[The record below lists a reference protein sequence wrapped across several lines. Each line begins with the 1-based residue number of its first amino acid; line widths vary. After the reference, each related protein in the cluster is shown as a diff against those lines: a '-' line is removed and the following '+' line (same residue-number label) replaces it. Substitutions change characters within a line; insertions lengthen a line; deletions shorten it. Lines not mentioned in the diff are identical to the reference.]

1 MKKVLKS
8 LALIAAAAMT
18 LASCQ
23 NELQPEVTPGT
34 VVSKGTVHVEF
45 GATSN
50 EPQTKVTLGTSDDI
64 KFEADWI
71 SGTDKLW
78 IDYVWETEDDLGDTA
93 VLSDAWNGNSFEA
106 DLVGPK
112 GIENQDLPAHWVY
125 TCYYPQPRIVS
136 NNHYFAF
143 GANRDQDGSNY
154 AGQYDLMYGGAETTN
169 SVAGKDG
176 DNKVVFKMDRLTSIA
191 YFHITTSGFD
201 ASEKLAKAV
210 LEITEADDNIIAC
223 DEVYYVDGA
232 IYKNG
237 ANQSSSI
244 TLNTTQAMDDIK
256 LWYNVIPLTFRKA
269 TLTLTTDKGKY
280 ITLNMGDGVKEFAY
294 MPGELQKAKI
304 GTIPSSAFTDPTP
317 AEAFY
322 TLTFTKNGGN
332 TSYSSSHTE
341 TVGEVTWTVFG
352 NSSLG
357 ADLRVGGKNLSS
369 TDRTL
374 TSGSQFAESINK
386 VVINH
391 SGKYSKSG
399 SSITVNSVSAI
410 LSTASNFASGT
421 IVEQQTISSPSVS
434 SAGAIEI
441 NFDDAHEDCY
451 VRIVVNATTTGSDN
465 SYLIINSVEL
475 FEGNAKDKF
484 AINIQSVTGGSITAN
499 KTTASEG
506 TVITL
511 VPVPNGD
518 YDFTSWAVTNANT
531 SASIEVVNN
540 QFIMPAAPVNV
551 SAVFTKKPYKV
562 TYDKNTTDDTF
573 DGTLPVDS
581 NNYTDSS
588 NEVTVLGA
596 TLTRTDY
603 NFVGWNTQADG
614 EGTDYVAGD
623 KFTITA
629 NTTLYA
635 KWEEKTYTVTLVPP
649 TNGSYVIKDAN
660 DNPLNDGNYASFEVT
675 NGTVLKYTYSPADGY
690 KFRNWQ
696 VNDGTTHTY
705 TSNLSYTIN
714 RKDITI
720 EGNFD
725 KIDYKKVY
733 FSVNGTVQNP
743 DGTAVEVGTVINFP
757 ADPSAIDGHPFM
769 GWSATTVSSQSTA
782 PTMVN
787 KTNTKMGANDVTY
800 YAVFGEGMAATF
812 AASDIT
818 NTPAVAGE
826 ELSWKDSE
834 TNIKLHLSAGSRYTS
849 GTPNTFTVTG
859 GKSNYFEIT
868 APATLSKIVTVVSTT
883 TYKIG
888 SVSTGASLASSS
900 TTQTITFTSAMNSV
914 KCYATTSQ
922 IRATS
927 ITVECIS
934 SYSTSV
940 KTLDHITVT
949 GDVTNKSYTAG
960 QSLNP
965 AGLVVTAYYTDST
978 NEPVSPQG
986 WSFDPATLSVGTTSC
1001 TATADYGGKTA
1012 SKEISGL
1019 TVNEVEPQAPSFT
1032 TQPSASATYSQNATA
1047 TALNVEATGN
1057 PRPSLQWYSNSTNSN
1072 AGGSAIQ
1079 GATGASYTPSTT
1091 TVGTTYYYCIA
1102 TNSEGS
1108 AASNVSKIEVTG
1120 GAQTGTLETMA
1131 TSGDIVKDIITFKTA
1146 KNSGTSAPA
1155 VNSGQLRLYQC
1166 SSADVSKGTRGG
1178 SITIEASSGHKIK
1191 KITITNANSNDC
1203 DGGTVAYQVNGA
1215 GSWSGSATVNKNTT
1229 YSTGDNLDA
1238 SSVEIACF
1246 GTTKSNRLYITKI
1259 KVEYY

>member
-1 MKKVLKS
+1 MKKTAKL
-8 LALIAAAAMT
+8 LMYFAAAAMT
-18 LASCQ
+18 FVSCGK
-23 NELQPEVTPGT
+23 EEIKPVEPETPG
-34 VVSKGTVHVEF
+34 VIRVRF
-45 GATSN
+45 GA
-50 EPQTKVTLGTSDDI
+50 EAAITKAVT
-64 KFEADWI
+64 
-71 SGTDKLW
+71 
-78 IDYVWETEDDLGDTA
+78 TEDDANFESTWIDGDEVSITTYLGGAA
-93 VLSDAWNGNSFEA
+93 VDSRVEATWIDDGFYADFDASKYSSDQTYQLKGVYPYSADGN
-106 DLVGPK
+106 V
-112 GIENQDLPAHWVY
+112 N
-125 TCYYPQPRIVS
+125 
-136 NNHYFAF
+136 F
-143 GANRDQDGSNY
+143 GNTRDQVGAKHSSE
-154 AGQYDLMYGGAETTN
+154 YDIMVSSVIN
-169 SVAGKDG
+169 SSMPSSR
-176 DNKVVFKMDRLTSIA
+176 DNIILPMARQTATV
-191 YFHITTSGFD
+191 YFHLTSGFD
-201 ASEKLAKAV
+201 EIVKSVTLVTDEGKPISAV
-210 LEITEADDNIIAC
+210 
-223 DEVYYVDGA
+223 
-232 IYKNG
+232 
-237 ANQSSSI
+237 S
-244 TLNTTQAMDDIK
+244 
-256 LWYNVIPLTFRKA
+256 A
-269 TLTLTTDKGKY
+269 TLDTENGFVPTTGEGCNY
-280 ITLNMGDGVKEFAY
+280 ITLNIKEDGANVMHTTDMQFWFNVLPVAETSLKLIVESENRTFTMNKKANTTSWKAGHLYSTVLEGIPADKWVEKPATTNSITITKATSGISGSYGTSSFTQDGVSFAY
-294 MPGELQKAKI
+294 
-304 GTIPSSAFTDPTP
+304 TD
-317 AEAFY
+317 
-322 TLTFTKNGGN
+322 
-332 TSYSSSHTE
+332 
-341 TVGEVTWTVFG
+341 WM
-352 NSSLG
+352 
-357 ADLRVGGKNLSS
+357 
-369 TDRTL
+369 
-374 TSGSQFAESINK
+374 I
-386 VVINH
+386 
-391 SGKYSKSG
+391 KSG
-399 SSITVNSVSAI
+399 SENIQAKASTSNSLYNTTAIPGKIRSITFNQISTPRAITVKAGTSVIGGESGTPGTGITAPSTGASMKFDFSGGSYNYFSMNTPNNATYFTSIVIEYDTTFDPLNPNFSIKVPDGETSHGTVALKNSADQSITYAKAGEIVKLTAVPNTGYALTEGTLVAKNSVTSEVIPFEAG
-410 LSTASNFASGT
+410 TTNFTMPAANVVVEASFYKLPYHVTYNANAPQDLGDGQAAPTDSKDYT
-421 IVEQQTISSPSVS
+421 
-434 SAGAIEI
+434 
-441 NFDDAHEDCY
+441 DDDNQVTVKE
-451 VRIVVNATTTGSDN
+451 ATLTC
-465 SYLIINSVEL
+465 E
-475 FEGNAKDKF
+475 
-484 AINIQSVTGGSITAN
+484 
-499 KTTASEG
+499 
-506 TVITL
+506 
-511 VPVPNGD
+511 D
-518 YDFTSWAVTNANT
+518 YDFVGWTIGSEG
-531 SASIEVVNN
+531 EVV
-540 QFIMPAAPVNV
+540 
-551 SAVFTKKPYKV
+551 YKAG
-562 TYDKNTTDDTF
+562 DTF
-573 DGTLPVDS
+573 EIS
-581 NNYTDSS
+581 
-588 NEVTVLGA
+588 
-596 TLTRTDY
+596 
-603 NFVGWNTQADG
+603 
-614 EGTDYVAGD
+614 
-623 KFTITA
+623 A
-629 NTTLYA
+629 NTTLYG
-635 KWEEKTYTVTLVPP
+635 KWEEKTYTVTLIAPD
-649 TNGSYVIKDAN
+649 NGSYVIKDAN

-826 ELSWKDSE
+826 NLSWKDSE

-849 GTPNTFTVTG
+849 GTPNTFTVKG
-859 GKSNYFEIT
+859 GESNYFEIT

-888 SVSTGASLASSS
+888 SVSTGASLASLS

-914 KCYATTSQ
+914 RCYATTSQ

-1091 TVGTTYYYCIA
+1091 TVGTTYYYCVA

-1131 TSGDIVKDIITFKTA
+1131 TSGDIVKNIITFKTA
-1146 KNSGTSAPA
+1146 KNSGTSNPA

-1166 SSADVSKGTRGG
+1166 SSADVSNGTRGG